1 MDKLDGRP
9 DFMGEFVCTCGA
21 DRDDCVDCMRD
32 AIESMQAEIAR
43 QHAEIARLRR
53 VAGFVCELDWSDELM
68 IAAQRIDNLRKAIAD
83 VVVAS

>member
-1 MDKLDGRP
+1 MDITDELMIAAKYEKHGGRAHL
-9 DFMGEFVCTCGA
+9 MV
-21 DRDDCVDCMRD
+21 
-32 AIESMQAEIAR
+32 QASK
-43 QHAEIARLRR
+43 EIARLRR